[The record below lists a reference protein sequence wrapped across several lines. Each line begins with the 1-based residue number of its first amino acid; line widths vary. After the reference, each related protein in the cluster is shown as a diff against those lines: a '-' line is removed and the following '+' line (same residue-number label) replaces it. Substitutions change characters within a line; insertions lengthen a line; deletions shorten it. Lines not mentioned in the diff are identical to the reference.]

1 MTKLKINYGLAS
13 LMVIASMFAGWQ
25 TLLLVV
31 ILLLLFCD
39 IDEQLKNVITKVVTF
54 FIGYTL
60 ITMIWSLIVQGSD
73 VLLNSI
79 DNILKTINSY
89 LSYGNQ
95 IDVSKI
101 HSYFINPVSYLVTI
115 VDDILSYVFI
125 IIKVLFIIDTLRNK
139 NIKDNAISVRIR
151 KYTDNALNFIS
162 KINYSAPAAKPEN
175 PKEEFNPE
183 NYDI

>member
-101 HSYFINPVSYLVTI
+101 HSYFINPVSSA
-115 VDDILSYVFI
+115 IL
-125 IIKVLFIIDTLRNK
+125 
-139 NIKDNAISVRIR
+139 RI
-151 KYTDNALNFIS
+151 
-162 KINYSAPAAKPEN
+162 
-175 PKEEFNPE
+175 
-183 NYDI
+183 